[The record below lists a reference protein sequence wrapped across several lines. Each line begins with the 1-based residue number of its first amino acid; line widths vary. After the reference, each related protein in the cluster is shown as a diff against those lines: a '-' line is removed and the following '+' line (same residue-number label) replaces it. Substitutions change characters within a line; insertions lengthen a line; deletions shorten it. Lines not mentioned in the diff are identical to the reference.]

1 MEFTYC
7 KLNNVL
13 KKVYSGGTPSTEIKE
28 YWNGNIKWL
37 SSGETS
43 QRFIS
48 DTISKITELG
58 VQKSSTKL
66 ATKNSIV
73 MACAGQGKTRGQTS
87 FLLDDMY
94 INQSIIV
101 MQTNSKILPLYLFY
115 NLSSRYEEL
124 RGGSDA
130 SSTRGSITT
139 VKLKKL
145 SFKYPDIDI
154 QKKIVTFLNNYD
166 QVIENNNKRIKLLE
180 DMAESIYKEW
190 FVRFRFPGYENAE
203 FENGIPRGWEI
214 KRIADFGDV
223 KTGKTP
229 STEVDEYYGNEYLF
243 VKTPDMHSN
252 FMVINSGEK
261 LSELGNKVQKNCLL
275 PPYSIMVS
283 CIGTG
288 GVTAINYYP
297 AQTNQQINSIILKNM
312 KQLEWL
318 YLQVKSMKE
327 TIITFGNTGS
337 TMTNLSKGKFQK
349 LKLIMPTNDLID
361 KFSSIVKPL
370 LEQEINYLK
379 QNELLSKQRDSLL
392 PRLMSGKLSME
403 GKEVI

>member
-7 KLNNVL
+7 KLNDVL

-48 DTISKITELG
+48 DTISKITKLG

-94 INQSIIV
+94 INQSIIA
-101 MQTNSKILPLYLFY
+101 MQTNLKILPLYLFY

-154 QKKIVTFLNNYD
+154 QKKIATVLNNYD
-166 QVIENNNKRIKLLE
+166 QLIENNNKRIKLLE
-180 DMAESIYKEW
+180 DMAESLYKEW
-190 FVRFRFPGYENAE
+190 FVRFRFPGYKKTE
-203 FENGIPRGWEI
+203 FENEIPREWKI
-214 KRIADFGDV
+214 KKIKDVVKRLPFGKTYKETELLDSGEVMVIDQSTAEFLGFHNGEASHKASFENPILLFGDHTC
-223 KTGKTP
+223 KYQLMCEDFSLGENIIPYKNA
-229 STEVDEYYGNEYLF
+229 DDKIDQYYLF
-243 VKTPDMHSN
+243 YSTKDIIKTEEYKRHWGRFIN
-252 FMVINSGEK
+252 FKIFIPSFNLQLKYRHVVEK
-261 LSELGNKVQKNCLL
+261 LNK
-275 PPYSIMVS
+275 
-283 CIGTG
+283 
-288 GVTAINYYP
+288 
-297 AQTNQQINSIILKNM
+297 
-312 KQLEWL
+312 E
-318 YLQVKSMKE
+318 
-327 TIITFGNTGS
+327 
-337 TMTNLSKGKFQK
+337 
-349 LKLIMPTNDLID
+349 
-361 KFSSIVKPL
+361 
-370 LEQEINYLK
+370 K
-379 QNELLSKQRDSLL
+379 QNLWNQNQILVKQRDSLL
-392 PRLMSGKLSME
+392 PRLMSGKLSVE

>member
-1 MEFTYC
+1 
-7 KLNNVL
+7 
-13 KKVYSGGTPSTEIKE
+13 
-28 YWNGNIKWL
+28 
-37 SSGETS
+37 
-43 QRFIS
+43 
-48 DTISKITELG
+48 
-58 VQKSSTKL
+58 
-66 ATKNSIV
+66 